1 MALSQAR
8 PRRKQS
14 GARYKAYR
22 KKRQYELGREP
33 SFTKLATKRV
43 QIIRTM
49 GANRKLRLLSAE
61 TANLFDPKLKT
72 YKQVKIKTITDNPA
86 NRHFIR
92 RNIMT
97 KGSVIDT
104 ELGKARITSRPG
116 QDGVVNA
123 VLISSLLLLING
135 LE

>member
-8 PRRKQS
+8 AKRKAT
-14 GARYKAYR
+14 GGRYVDYR
-22 KKRQYELGREP
+22 KKRLHELGREP
-33 SFTKLATKRV
+33 SFTKLGKKRIQTLRV
-43 QIIRTM
+43 L
-49 GANRKLRLLSAE
+49 GSNRKLRLLSAD
-61 TANLFDPKLKT
+61 TANLYDPKSKS
-72 YKQVKIKTITDNPA
+72 YKQAKIKTITDNHA

-104 ELGKARITSRPG
+104 EIGKARITSRPG

-123 VLISSLLLLING
+123 VLIS
-135 LE
+135 

>member
-1 MALSQAR
+1 MALSQSR
-8 PRRKQS
+8 SKRKAT
-14 GARYKAYR
+14 GGRYVAYR

-33 SFTKLATKRV
+33 SFTKLGKKRI
-43 QIIRTM
+43 QTIRTA
-49 GANRKLRLLSAE
+49 GANRKLRLLSAD
-61 TANLFDPKLKT
+61 TANLYDPRTKT

-104 ELGKARITSRPG
+104 EIGKARVTSRPG
-116 QDGVVNA
+116 QEGVVNA
-123 VLISSLLLLING
+123 VLIA
-135 LE
+135 